1 MKRLIALLLCIFLT
15 VPFIP
20 ASAEVED
27 WVADIN
33 GISAK
38 VLEWCMQEHN
48 TEMTLTL
55 PASATRGMS
64 DSEIWSAV
72 YDALD
77 EYCSDDYKV
86 SSSSASD
93 GGMKLRIRNIALRP
107 GLLMA
112 EAYWNGK
119 TDRLNAE
126 EKRCLRELES
136 IVDGFVRKTGWNTVA
151 TELAIYDFIC
161 DRVEYRSYP
170 SGDSRRKQC
179 TSAANAYLYGWGNC
193 QAYADLFFLMTMI
206 SGFDSGFVSGQG
218 NGGAHIWNTISI
230 GDDLLMVDVTY
241 GDNPC
246 ENYPGPRHYYFN
258 FGMDRKDRHTWSP
271 QVMNPNYLA
280 GKTNDKYSYY
290 ANKGPQAG
298 GVFKKLSDAA
308 KFCVKQVKNGKKY
321 VEFLIPG
328 KKVPLDDVHAAIKK
342 ALGRTQGQWYAYC
355 DYMDGNTL
363 IRFNWQEYKK
373 RKVR

>member
-1 MKRLIALLLCIFLT
+1 M
-15 VPFIP
+15 P
-20 ASAEVED
+20 
-27 WVADIN
+27 
-33 GISAK
+33 
-38 VLEWCMQEHN
+38 
-48 TEMTLTL
+48 LTL
-55 PASATRGMS
+55 PASATQGMS
-64 DSEIWSAV
+64 DSEIWSAI
-72 YDALD
+72 YDSLD

-86 SSSSASD
+86 NRSSAGD

-136 IVDGFVRKTGWNTVA
+136 IVDGFVRKTGWNTLA

-161 DRVEYRSYP
+161 DRVEYRTYP
-170 SGDSRRKQC
+170 SGDSRHKQC

-241 GDNPC
+241 GDSPR
-246 ENYPGPRHYYFN
+246 ENYPGPCHYYFN

-280 GKTNDKYSYY
+280 GRTNDKYTYY
-290 ANKGPQAG
+290 ANKGAQAG
-298 GVFKKLSDAA
+298 GAFKKLSDAA

-321 VEFLIPG
+321 VEFLLLG
-328 KKVPLDDVHAAIKK
+328 KKISMDDVHAAIKK
-342 ALGRTQGQWYAYC
+342 ALGRTQGQWYLYY

-363 IRFNWQEYKK
+363 IRLNWMEYKK